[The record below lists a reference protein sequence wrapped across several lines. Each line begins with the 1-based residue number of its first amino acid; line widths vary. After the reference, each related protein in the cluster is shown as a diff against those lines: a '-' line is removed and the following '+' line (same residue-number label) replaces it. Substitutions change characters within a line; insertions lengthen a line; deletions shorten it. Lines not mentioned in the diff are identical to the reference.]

1 MVLQLCL
8 NYIWKSLHSVG
19 NVSSS
24 HAQNTYHLGRPNCQ
38 KYHHTRRD
46 ESNTDALSKLIQL
59 GAIQHDI
66 FQRFKP
72 LEADRN
78 QFTGAE
84 GSETWFSYQAW
95 VMRVFAETLNT
106 TQTWVREDYREMCEL
121 LIARTCEALQS
132 Q

>member
-1 MVLQLCL
+1 MPKIHITWADQTVRNTITPEEMNPILTRFQ
-8 NYIWKSLHSVG
+8 NYFS
-19 NVSSS
+19 
-24 HAQNTYHLGRPNCQ
+24 
-38 KYHHTRRD
+38 
-46 ESNTDALSKLIQL
+46 
-59 GAIQHDI
+59 AIQHDI